1 MAALWPDSHAEIAEP
16 DGGASHAISCR
27 EESTD
32 MNATPEILPEE
43 NKDAAAASFEGEIRE
58 FVRKDLAPWR
68 RARMPGSPSQDL
80 PVDSVNQLIQRVS
93 GQSVQEIEHVIA
105 ELQNVRDILRNEGE
119 RVQREIVGYANL
131 SQAAMSSM
139 KIIGD
144 SMTQWKTSIGEPA
157 ARPERS

>member
-1 MAALWPDSHAEIAEP
+1 
-16 DGGASHAISCR
+16 
-27 EESTD
+27 
-32 MNATPEILPEE
+32 MNATPELQPEE
-43 NKDAAAASFEGEIRE
+43 NKDAAASFEGEIRE
-58 FVRKDLAPWR
+58 FVRKDLAPFR

-80 PVDSVNQLIQRVS
+80 PVESVNQLIQRVS

-144 SMTQWKTSIGEPA
+144 SMTQWKSTMGGGTTT
-157 ARPERS
+157 RPERS

>member
-1 MAALWPDSHAEIAEP
+1 
-16 DGGASHAISCR
+16 
-27 EESTD
+27 

-43 NKDAAAASFEGEIRE
+43 NKDAAASFEGEIRE
-58 FVRKDLAPWR
+58 FVRKDLAPFR

-80 PVDSVNQLIQRVS
+80 PVESVNQLIQRVS

-144 SMTQWKTSIGEPA
+144 SMTQWKSTMGGGTP

>member
-1 MAALWPDSHAEIAEP
+1 
-16 DGGASHAISCR
+16 
-27 EESTD
+27 
-32 MNATPEILPEE
+32 MNATPETLPEE
-43 NKDAAAASFEGEIRE
+43 NKDAVASFEGEIRE
-58 FVRKDLAPWR
+58 FVRKDLAPFR

-80 PVDSVNQLIQRVS
+80 PVESVNQLIQRVS

-144 SMTQWKTSIGEPA
+144 SMTQWKSTMGDA
-157 ARPERS
+157 TTVRPERS

>member
-1 MAALWPDSHAEIAEP
+1 M
-16 DGGASHAISCR
+16 GASLAMSCR
-27 EESTD
+27 KESTD

-58 FVRKDLAPWR
+58 FVRKDLAPFR
-68 RARMPGSPSQDL
+68 RARMPGTQSQEL

-105 ELQNVRDILRNEGE
+105 ELQNVRDILRTEGE

-144 SMTQWKTSIGEPA
+144 SMTQWKSTMGGA
-157 ARPERS
+157 ATARPERS

>member
-1 MAALWPDSHAEIAEP
+1 
-16 DGGASHAISCR
+16 
-27 EESTD
+27 
-32 MNATPEILPEE
+32 MNATPELQPEE
-43 NKDAAAASFEGEIRE
+43 NKDAAAAFEGEIRE
-58 FVRKDLAPWR
+58 FVRKDLAPFR
-68 RARMPGSPSQDL
+68 RARMPGTPSSQDL

-131 SQAAMSSM
+131 SQAAAASM

-144 SMTQWKTSIGEPA
+144 SMTQWKSTLGTP
-157 ARPERS
+157 ARPERT

>member
-1 MAALWPDSHAEIAEP
+1 
-16 DGGASHAISCR
+16 
-27 EESTD
+27 
-32 MNATPEILPEE
+32 MNATPEILPED
-43 NKDAAAASFEGEIRE
+43 NKDAASFEGEIRE
-58 FVRKDLAPWR
+58 FVRKDLAPFR
-68 RARMPGSPSQDL
+68 RARMPGSSSQDL
-80 PVDSVNQLIQRVS
+80 PVESVNQLIQRVS

-144 SMTQWKTSIGEPA
+144 SMTQWKTTMGGGTTA
-157 ARPERS
+157 QPERS

>member
-1 MAALWPDSHAEIAEP
+1 
-16 DGGASHAISCR
+16 
-27 EESTD
+27 

-43 NKDAAAASFEGEIRE
+43 NKDAAASFEGEIRE
-58 FVRKDLAPWR
+58 FVRKDLAPFR

-80 PVDSVNQLIQRVS
+80 PVESVNQLIQRVS

-144 SMTQWKTSIGEPA
+144 SMTQWKSTMGGGST